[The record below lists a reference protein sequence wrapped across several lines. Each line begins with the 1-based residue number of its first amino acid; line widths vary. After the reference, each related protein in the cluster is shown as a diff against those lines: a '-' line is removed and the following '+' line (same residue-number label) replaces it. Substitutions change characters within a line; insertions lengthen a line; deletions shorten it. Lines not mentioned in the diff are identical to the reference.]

1 MKTQIVDK
9 IDNLDNPFSNY
20 GFSPFPVLVYYCDG
34 AIPSL
39 FSVNP
44 NLDYLVKKAGKFTKY
59 KHVMRY
65 IHIRIYR
72 NTT

>member
-1 MKTQIVDK
+1 M
-9 IDNLDNPFSNY
+9 

-34 AIPSL
+34 VIPSL

-44 NLDYLVKKAGKFTKY
+44 NLDYLVKKIGKFTKY

-65 IHIRIYR
+65 IHIWIYR